1 MWLLLG
7 LLCAPMLYL
16 SQTQKLDTVF
26 CDCASAR
33 VVKLKN
39 TTVVGPTIVP
49 LNAGKLNEIS
59 QSKQRTKFSFDKEHH
74 SAWYKLLIA
83 TNGNLVF
90 DIAPVSDK
98 DDYDFM
104 VFKAGKINFCD
115 SLQANPIKPLR
126 ACISR
131 NKKEL
136 QGITGLRFNYKKE
149 LINEGVGDAFVKP
162 LPVKTGET
170 YYLVLDNVYKNG
182 EGHSIKFSFEEQFTM
197 KGEVKDDEGIPL
209 IADITIT
216 NLKGDTVEK
225 TQSNKEGNFSLDMIL
240 KKDVNYN
247 VNIFADNSFFYSQPF
262 STKTKDSLKN
272 LKSILPKLKKGGK
285 YNVGNINF
293 EGDSDKH
300 LKTAIPAI
308 TNLYKLLKLNPDL
321 KILVIGHTNGCD
333 LRIDYSQRLS
343 ERRALAIKNILI
355 AKKISIERLSSS
367 GKGCSEMLFSEYG
380 PEWQQS
386 LNRRVEIMVLEQ

>member
-1 MWLLLG
+1 MRLLLG
-7 LLCAPMLYL
+7 LICAPILYL

-26 CDCASAR
+26 CDCLMAR
-33 VVKLKN
+33 SVKLK
-39 TTVVGPTIVP
+39 TASSVGPTIAP
-49 LNAGKLNEIS
+49 LNAGESNEIS
-59 QSKQRTKFSFDKEHH
+59 QPKQKTPFSFDKEHH

-83 TNGNLVF
+83 SDGNLVF
-90 DIAPVSDK
+90 DVVPVSNK
-98 DDYDFM
+98 DDYDF
-104 VFKAGKINFCD
+104 VLFKAGKTNFCD
-115 SLQANPIKPLR
+115 SLKTNPIKPIR

-136 QGITGLRFNYKKE
+136 QGITGMRFNHSKE

-162 LPVKTGET
+162 LPVKVGDV

-182 EGHSIKFSFEEQFTM
+182 AGHSIKFSFEEQFIM
-197 KGEVKDDEGIPL
+197 KGEVKNEEGMPL
-209 IADITIT
+209 IADVTIT

-247 VNIFADNSFFYSQPF
+247 INIFADNSFFYSQPF

-272 LKSILPKLKKGGK
+272 LKAILPKLKKGDK
-285 YNVGNINF
+285 YTVGNINF
-293 EGDSDKH
+293 EADSDRH
-300 LKTAIPAI
+300 LKTATPAI

-321 KILVIGHTNGCD
+321 EILVVGHTNGCD
-333 LRIDYSQRLS
+333 SKINYSQKLS
-343 ERRALAIKNILI
+343 ERRALAITNILI
-355 AKKISIERLSSS
+355 AERLSSS
-367 GKGCSEMLFSEYG
+367 GKGCSEMLFSEKG

-386 LNRRVEIMVLEQ
+386 LNRRVEIMVLKD